1 MFTIG
6 SCRQAQF
13 QYWALFPP
21 LFHPIQ
27 LEDKESSIF
36 PSVRQP
42 IEEKDIDKKII
53 KIKKLWC
60 IVLAF
65 VAM

>member
-1 MFTIG
+1 MFTIV
-6 SCRQAQF
+6 SCRQVQF
-13 QYWALFPP
+13 QSWALFPP
-21 LFHPIQ
+21 LFHLIQ

-42 IEEKDIDKKII
+42 IEEKDIEKK
-53 KIKKLWC
+53 KNTLWC
-60 IVLAF
+60 IVRAF